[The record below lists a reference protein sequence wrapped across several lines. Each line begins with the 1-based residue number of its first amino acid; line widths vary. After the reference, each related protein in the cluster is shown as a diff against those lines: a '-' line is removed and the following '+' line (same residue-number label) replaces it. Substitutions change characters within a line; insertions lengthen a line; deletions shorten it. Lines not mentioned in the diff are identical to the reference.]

1 MWNLVTDGANITL
14 AIRNGDSRLV
24 LTKDAA
30 RKLADDLK
38 AAAGGKVDDEKL
50 ADDLKAAAGGKVD
63 DGKKKDK

>member
-38 AAAGGKVDDEKL
+38 AAAGGKVDD
-50 ADDLKAAAGGKVD
+50 
-63 DGKKKDK
+63 GKKKDK